1 MPRRPRNQFRQR
13 QRSGGMGTRRRGRR
27 QSSSSGAL
35 ATVARERPEG
45 PVPVPATVT
54 VQTFADLIDVSAI
67 EVIKGLMKNDIMATV
82 TQAIDFATAETVA
95 ADLGIELEP
104 SGVEETREGGERSK
118 LAHLLGDEEAAHLKP
133 RPPVVTIM
141 GHVDHGKTSLLDK
154 IRKSNVIASE
164 HGGITQ
170 HIGAYQVEKDDQ
182 KITFLDTPGHEAF
195 TAMRARG
202 AHATDVVVLVVAAD
216 DGVMPQTREAIDHIK
231 AADVP
236 ILVAINKIDLEG
248 ANPDRVKQELA
259 ELEVVVEDWGG
270 DTVCVLVSAKTGEGI
285 DELLENLAVV
295 TEVAELTANPDRN
308 AVGVVIEAQMDK
320 NRGPFATFLVQ
331 AGTLKT
337 GDRVAV
343 GTTWGRVK
351 AMFDDTGAYVHK
363 AGPATP
369 VGVLG
374 MNEVAV
380 AGDTFQV
387 VSDEKK
393 ARSIADAAKTAS
405 ERSAESGHRSLSL
418 DEVYSRVQQG
428 EVKELAVIVKTD
440 VSGSIEPIVTSLQK
454 LGDGG
459 PRVRVIHTGPGN
471 VTENDIMLAAASN
484 GVVLGF
490 NNGIGAGAQRL
501 ATLEGVDI
509 RLYSVIYNLVDDVE
523 KALKGMLEPAIIEV
537 VDGHAQVRQ
546 VFKVGRRGA
555 VAGVGVSDG
564 KIVRSS
570 LVRLSRAGELVFEG
584 QLSSL
589 RRFKDDVKEVN
600 EGFEC
605 GLGIDGF
612 ADFQEGDIIEFYR
625 REKEVIA

>member
-1 MPRRPRNQFRQR
+1 
-13 QRSGGMGTRRRGRR
+13 MGTRRRGRR
-27 QSSSSGAL
+27 HSSSSGAL
-35 ATVARERPEG
+35 ATVERERPEG
-45 PVPVPATVT
+45 PVSVPATVT

-95 ADLGIELEP
+95 ADLGIELEA

-118 LAHLLGDEEAAHLKP
+118 LAQLLGDEEAAHLKPRLKP

-154 IRKSNVIASE
+154 IRESNVIESE

-170 HIGAYQVEKDDQ
+170 HIGAYQVEKDGQ
-182 KITFLDTPGHEAF
+182 KITILDTPGHEAF

-202 AHATDVVVLVVAAD
+202 AHATDVAVLVVAAD

-248 ANPDRVKQELA
+248 ANPDRIKQDLA
-259 ELEVVVEDWGG
+259 ELEIVVEDWGG
-270 DTVCVLVSAKTGEGI
+270 DTVCVLISAKTGEGI

-295 TEVAELTANPDRN
+295 TEVAELMANPDRD
-308 AVGVVIEAQMDK
+308 AVGIVIEAQMDK

-343 GTTWGRVK
+343 GTTWGRIK
-351 AMFDDTGAYVHK
+351 AMFDDSGGYVHR

-369 VGVLG
+369 VGILG
-374 MNEVAV
+374 MNEVPV

-393 ARSIADAAKTAS
+393 ARSIADAAVTAS
-405 ERSAESGHRSLSL
+405 ERSAESGRHPLSL
-418 DEVYSRVQQG
+418 DEVYSKVQQG
-428 EVKELAVIVKTD
+428 DVKELAVIVKTD

-459 PRVRVIHTGPGN
+459 PRVRVIHTGAGN

-490 NNGIGAGAQRL
+490 NNGIGPGAQRL
-501 ATLEGVDI
+501 ATLERVDI

-523 KALKGMLEPAIIEV
+523 KALKGMLERAIIEV
-537 VDGHAQVRQ
+537 VDGQAEVRQ

-555 VAGVGVSDG
+555 VAGVGVTGG
-564 KIVRSS
+564 KIIRSS
-570 LVRLSRAGELVFEG
+570 FVRLSRAGELVFEG

-589 RRFKDDVKEVN
+589 RRFKDDVREVS

-605 GLGIDGF
+605 GLGIEGF
-612 ADFQEGDIIEFYR
+612 ADFQEGDTIEFYR
-625 REKEVIA
+625 REKEKLA